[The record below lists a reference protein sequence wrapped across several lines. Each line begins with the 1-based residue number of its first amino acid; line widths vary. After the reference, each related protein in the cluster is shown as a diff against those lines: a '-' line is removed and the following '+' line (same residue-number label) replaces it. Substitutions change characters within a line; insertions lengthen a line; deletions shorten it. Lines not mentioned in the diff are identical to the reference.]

1 MRRILPLFAA
11 IVALAASIS
20 SCNSSKELSTEQC
33 LDFLYRSMPL
43 PDKAVYSEDFWKAN
57 VEKTLEVRDKMGW
70 NIPERE
76 FMHFVLP
83 LRVNNE
89 TLDDFRTIYA
99 DTLCERVKGMS
110 LEQAVLEINHWCH
123 EMATY
128 KPSDARTSSPLATI
142 RYGLGRCGE
151 ESVLGVAA
159 LRAAGI
165 PARQVYTPRWAHT
178 DDNHA
183 WIEAWVDGKWHFLGA
198 CEPEAKLDMAW
209 FNAPVSRALL
219 LHTKVYGDYHGDEDV
234 ISRNYAYTEINV
246 TPNYVPIRR
255 SVVTVVDS
263 EGKPVEGASVE
274 YKIYNY
280 AEFFTVATY
289 SSSKEGKVALNT
301 GIGDMLAWASKG
313 DKFGFAKIGSENT
326 TVVLDHTVGEEFSV
340 DIDILPPPENPI
352 PTNATDEEIAACKVR
367 FDKENVL
374 RESRPK
380 GNDAVLDS
388 FRHNHLDDPDNVD
401 AILKSLSFK
410 DMNDVTLD
418 VLEDAYSHVDG
429 NFEMY
434 RDCPRVELEFLLPY
448 FDKLSSVSAS
458 TVKEAIDW
466 VNANIKVDDSL
477 NPQVLRIPP
486 VGVFDTKVADSRS
499 RDIFF
504 VALCRA
510 KGMEARFDEVTSKVQ
525 YLEDGKWIDV
535 NFSGIPPKVYP
546 QGTLA
551 ATYEKIPGNPDPLYY
566 KHFSISKIENGSQ
579 LLLSYDDSVDL
590 PYSSLLKNGSS
601 FDEGYY
607 SLTSGSRMADG
618 GVLVHMEF
626 FNVKEAQKRTIP
638 LLMRYSETRISVIG
652 SMDAEALFT
661 KEDRQRVT
669 LLSETGRGYFI
680 VATVGDKDE
689 PTTHAVRQMSS
700 IASQLNSWGR
710 KIVVLGKAR
719 PEGLTNM
726 IGGTDPDGSI
736 QKMLTSGCNST
747 SKLQPVVTV
756 CDSFGR
762 IVYFSQGYNTS
773 LGEELK
779 NVIDK
784 L

>member
-1 MRRILPLFAA
+1 MRRISPLFSVL
-11 IVALAASIS
+11 IALLTIIS
-20 SCNSSKELSTEQC
+20 SCKSSKDLSVSEC
-33 LDFLYRSMPL
+33 LDFLYKSMPL
-43 PDKAVYSEDFWKAN
+43 PDKAVYSEDFWRAN

-89 TLDDFRTIYA
+89 SLDDFRTIYA
-99 DTLCERVKGMS
+99 DTLCQRVKGMS
-110 LEQAVLEINHWCH
+110 LEEAVLEINHWCH

-128 KPSDARTSSPLATI
+128 KPSDGRTSSPLATI

-151 ESVLGVAA
+151 ESVLGLAA

-183 WIEAWVDGKWHFLGA
+183 WIEAWVDGKWHFMGA

-255 SVVTVVDS
+255 SVVTVVDTD
-263 EGKPVEGASVE
+263 GKPVEGASVE

-301 GIGDMLAWASKG
+301 GAGDMLAWASKG
-313 DKFGFAKIGSENT
+313 DKFGFAKISADNT
-326 TVVLDHTVGEEFSV
+326 EVVLDHIVGEEFSV
-340 DIDILPPPENPI
+340 DIDILPPAENPLPI
-352 PTNATDEEIAACKVR
+352 SATDEEIAACKVR
-367 FDKENVL
+367 FDMENEM
-374 RESRPK
+374 REARPK
-380 GNDAVLDS
+380 GNDAVLEK
-388 FRHNHLDDPDNVD
+388 FRKNHGDDPRNVE
-401 AILKSLSFK
+401 AILASLSFK
-410 DMNDVTLD
+410 DMNDVTIE
-418 VLEDAYSHVDG
+418 VLEDSYSHISG
-429 NFEMY
+429 TFEKY
-434 RDCPRVELEFLLPY
+434 RDCPRVELEFLMPY
-448 FDKLSSVSAS
+448 FEKMSSVPVS

-466 VNANIKVDDSL
+466 VNANIEVDDSL
-477 NPQVLRIPP
+477 NPQGLRIPP
-486 VGVFDTKVADSRS
+486 VGVLMTKVADSKS

-510 KGMEARFDEVTSKVQ
+510 KGIRARLDEVTAKVQ
-525 YLEDGKWIDV
+525 YLEGGEWIDV

-546 QGTLA
+546 QGTVSA
-551 ATYEKIPGNPDPLYY
+551 SYSPIPTNPDPLYY
-566 KHFSISKIENGSQ
+566 KHFSLSKIENGSQ
-579 LLLSYDDSVDL
+579 VLLSYDDSVDL

-607 SLTSGSRMADG
+607 SLTTGSRMADG
-618 GVLVHMEF
+618 GALVHMEF
-626 FNVKEAQKRTIP
+626 FNVKEAMKTTLP
-638 LLMRYSETRISVIG
+638 LVMRFSETRISVIG

-661 KEDRQRVT
+661 KENGDRVS
-669 LLSETGRGYFI
+669 LLSETGRGYSI

-689 PTTHAVRQMSS
+689 PTTHAVRQMGSV
-700 IASQLNSWGR
+700 AKQLNDWGR
-710 KIVVLGKAR
+710 KVVVLGKAR

-726 IGGTDPDGSI
+726 ICGTDPDGSI
-736 QKMLTSGCNST
+736 FKMLTSGCSST
-747 SKLQPVVTV
+747 SRLQPVVTI